1 MKEGQMRNPSLSLAG
16 LLFGQ
21 TPVYV
26 PPPGV
31 ARVHRL
37 MDEQDVIL
45 PDRSER
51 YREIL
56 AAIGRLLPFNP
67 PKEVLEED
75 LADLERHGL
84 VRSRIERGGVR
95 GFPVGKEEKWK
106 ELWIHCVPMAN
117 P

>member
-1 MKEGQMRNPSLSLAG
+1 
-16 LLFGQ
+16 
-21 TPVYV
+21 
-26 PPPGV
+26 
-31 ARVHRL
+31 VHRL
-37 MDEQDVIL
+37 PDEQDVIV

-56 AAIGRLLPFNP
+56 SAIGAGASSLAAISRLLPFNLP
-67 PKEVLEED
+67 REALEED

-84 VRSRIERGGVR
+84 VRSRIERGSKR
-95 GFPVGKEEKWK
+95 FFPVGKEEKWK